1 MTEDSGLM
9 SIDFLVG
16 FTIFMITF
24 IWVAT
29 LIPGLFIGLQSH
41 TIDYDAVAYR
51 TGVIL
56 VEDPGATSPFVTD
69 GSPWEFQNVVTGKD
83 NVARF
88 GLAISKETP
97 RILDENK
104 VNRFFCSTAFSYP
117 EDYQKRVIFGDI
129 PYRFNISL
137 KAVGEDIPRSVG
149 DVVPDNYQYGY
160 IRRDVKIKGS
170 SNTTIGNTTIT
181 KYGYKNTENVTL
193 NEFRIV
199 INSSHLLKGNV
210 GEIDN
215 PNGDAAYRINPKWD
229 QIIINI
235 TDLESTRP
243 SWCQTPPALPAASD
257 TNLTSIKFYQNRW
270 DPLSFRWTPDPWNP
284 TTEILTYED
293 GNLTPMIPPV
303 DIRDNLTLVFKPG
316 FFSSTDK
323 DGAIFINLTFGMVL
337 NPSCPMPQFGL
348 GRPFLNNTKSG
359 PFNYNYHPANVTQPA
374 LTDAVMEVA
383 IW

>member
-56 VEDPGATSPFVTD
+56 VEDPGAVGPLVT
-69 GSPWEFQNVVTGKD
+69 GNQPWEIQNDKRD
-83 NVARF
+83 VARL
-88 GLAISKETP
+88 GLAVSKETP
-97 RILDENK
+97 LILDENK
-104 VNRFFCSTAFSYP
+104 VNRFFCSTFFSYP

-137 KAVGEDIPRSVG
+137 MAVGKDTLRSVG

-160 IRRDVKIKGS
+160 IRRNVKIKGS
-170 SNTTIGNTTIT
+170 SNTTIDNKTIGT
-181 KYGYKNTENVTL
+181 YGYHNTGNVTL
-193 NEFRIV
+193 NQFSIL
-199 INSSHLLKGNV
+199 INSSHLLTGEV
-210 GEIDN
+210 GGVVN
-215 PNGDAAYRINPKWD
+215 PNGDAAYRINPNGD
-229 QIIINI
+229 RIVINI
-235 TDLESTRP
+235 TDLDETRNTVAHPP
-243 SWCQTPPALPAASD
+243 SEPFNVSLKEV
-257 TNLTSIKFYQNRW
+257 KFYQTHTGDSNLYAFSPVAAFENYAYVNW
-270 DPLSFRWTPDPWNP
+270 G
-284 TTEILTYED
+284 TTAVK
-293 GNLTPMIPPV
+293 PPV
-303 DIRDNLTLVFKPG
+303 DLGTDRNLSMIFEPG

-323 DGAIFINLTFGMVL
+323 YGAIYINLTFEL
-337 NPSCPMPQFGL
+337 DPPQQ
-348 GRPFLNNTKSG
+348 FLNNTHTR
-359 PFNYNYHPANVTQPA
+359 PFDYNYHPANVTQPA
-374 LTDAVMEVA
+374 LTDAVIEVA